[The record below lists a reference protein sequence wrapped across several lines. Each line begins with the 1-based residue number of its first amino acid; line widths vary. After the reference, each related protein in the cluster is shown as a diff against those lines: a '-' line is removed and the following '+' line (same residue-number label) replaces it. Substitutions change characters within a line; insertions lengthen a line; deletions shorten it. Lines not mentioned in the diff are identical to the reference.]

1 MRKIFIGIMSA
12 VVFLLVTGCSSAL
25 DEKNTGVQENKGG
38 GATGFIT
45 ITMSSENA
53 GRKLDMS
60 EIKSVSYTVE
70 SSGMNKITGT
80 ASVASGKGEFSIN
93 NIPVGKNRIIS
104 IVSNVSG
111 FEISEVLD
119 IKSGEN
125 VLSTINWITSAKANV
140 YKKLLNAGKNI
151 ADFTDAQ
158 NSWISSAIPAG
169 RAAYLVNVDLIVSD
183 FETLKTGNN
192 YVLNYGAVSFGASN
206 AKDYVVCINDPC
218 SESKKIPS
226 DESGTYE
233 ITGVA
238 PGVWNYTITDGD
250 GKNTKK
256 SVTVRSGET
265 TTIDSIGNPLK
276 GKLFVFVKASSAPK
290 IWAWETTSQKVEL
303 SIKLN
308 ETWETQPDMEA
319 ASEIYM
325 ANPTGWYMKNF
336 TNANPSGGEITFIL
350 NKDSEK
356 SSGKTATF
364 WYDGEKFYDEDP
376 TANQLSGDTS
386 LSDIKVNG
394 VSIGTSTTNY
404 TVDQNIS
411 RVDVTAIP
419 TDPLAKVSVSPEN
432 TTIEEGKSATFTITV
447 TAQNGNEKK
456 YTLSVRRK
464 VANDTSI
471 ATVKIGNTT
480 ASVSGNTYTVSA
492 IGSSDELKATVS
504 VTPTDS
510 NAKVVCTPSSVSL
523 KDGGT
528 TVVKITVTNGTK
540 SSDYTVNVS
549 YKKSTTPQSQYYW
562 TNKDGMVGTNKTI
575 KNWSDWTSAEQI
587 AQCAAYDDPR
597 TWKGIQ
603 EVPYDVYALYAAY
616 DDTNLYLLVELTNI
630 ADDNIFMSHDYAG
643 SDNAW
648 WDNRDLPIGF
658 IISTD
663 GITKS
668 PKISGKDECIWGGV
682 NFSDVNGFDY
692 LLYHSSKY
700 GFAQHEGK
708 FVGVGTPGFFKAA
721 SSDGFSYDEEHCM
734 SVNSAVTDTGSGT
747 PGTSGIVIRYNRG
760 CVVSEMNI
768 YYESTP
774 TDNRG
779 TSKQTGEDLL
789 KSTTY
794 SKVTSKHN
802 SGKNLDMSY
811 WYTIPL
817 STIGRTKADL
827 ESKGIGV
834 RQITT
839 NGGSLMDC
847 CPWDVSMVD
856 NAAEPCSDD
865 ESTSREKED
874 VDDLTSPQARVGH
887 L

>member
-1 MRKIFIGIMSA
+1 MRKIVAGIIA
-12 VVFLLVTGCSSAL
+12 VVGFLLVTGCSSTL
-25 DEKNTGVQENKGG
+25 DEKNNDVQENKGG
-38 GATGFIT
+38 GTTGFVT
-45 ITMSSENA
+45 IAVSSENA
-53 GRKLDMS
+53 GRKLDVS
-60 EIKSVSYTVE
+60 DIKSVFYTVE
-70 SSGMNKITGT
+70 SSGMDKITGK
-80 ASVASGKGEFSIN
+80 ASIANGKGEFSID

-111 FEISEVLD
+111 FEISGVLD
-119 IKSGEN
+119 IKSGKN
-125 VLSTINWITSAKANV
+125 TLSTINWITSARANV
-140 YKKLLNAGKNI
+140 YKKLLKAGKNI

-158 NSWISSAIPAG
+158 NSWISSAVPEG
-169 RAAYLVNVDLIVSD
+169 KAAYLVNVDLIVSD
-183 FETLKTGNN
+183 FETLKTGNT
-192 YVLNYGAVSFGASN
+192 YLLHYGAVSFGASN
-206 AKDYVVCINDPC
+206 AKDYVVCIHDPC

-226 DESGTYE
+226 DESGSYE

-250 GKNTKK
+250 GKITTK
-256 SVTVRSGET
+256 SVAVRSGET

-303 SIKLN
+303 STKLK
-308 ETWETQPDMEA
+308 EEWDTQPDMVA

-336 TNANPSGGEITFIL
+336 TNANPSGGEITFKL
-350 NKDSEK
+350 NKADPEI

-376 TANQLSGDTS
+376 TANQLSGDAS
-386 LSDIKVNG
+386 LSDIKVND
-394 VSIGTSTTNY
+394 VSIGVSTTNY
-404 TVDQNIS
+404 TVDQNLSHI
-411 RVDVTAIP
+411 VVTAIP
-419 TDPLAKVSVSPEN
+419 TDPSAKVSVSPEN
-432 TTIEEGKSATFTITV
+432 ATIEEGKSATFTITV
-447 TAQNGNEKK
+447 IAQNGNEKK

-471 ATVKIGNTT
+471 ASVKIGNTT
-480 ASVSGNTYTVSA
+480 ASVSGDTYTIAAV
-492 IGSSDELKATVS
+492 GSSDELKATVS

-510 NAKVVCTPSSVSL
+510 NAKVVCSPSSVSL
-523 KDGGT
+523 KDGDA

-575 KNWSDWTSAEQI
+575 TNWSDWTSAEQI

-597 TWKGIQ
+597 TWKGMQ

-630 ADDNIFMSHDYAG
+630 ADDDIFMYHNFAG

-648 WDNRDLPIGF
+648 WDNRDTPIGF
-658 IISTD
+658 IINTD
-663 GITKS
+663 GTAKS
-668 PKISGKDECIWGGV
+668 PKLSGKTDYIWGAIK
-682 NFSDVNGFDY
+682 FSDANGFDY

-700 GFAQHEGK
+700 GFAQHKGE
-708 FVGVGTPGFFKAA
+708 FVGVGKPGFFKAT
-721 SSDGFSYDEEHCM
+721 SSDGFSYDDAYCL
-734 SVNSAVTDTGSGT
+734 SVNSAVTATGSGI

-760 CVVSEMNI
+760 CVVSGMNI

-774 TDNRG
+774 TGNR
-779 TSKQTGEDLL
+779 TDSKQTGEDLL
-789 KSTTY
+789 KSTTF
-794 SKVTSKHN
+794 SKVTSKHSN
-802 SGKNLDMSY
+802 DLDMSY

-817 STIGRTKADL
+817 STIGKTKADL

-856 NAAEPCSDD
+856 NASEPCSDD
-865 ESTSREKED
+865 EWTSHEKED
-874 VDDLTSPQARVGH
+874 VDEITSPQARVGH